1 MNTINHNCP
10 AASSSSQML
19 PPNTTPLVLFFEST
33 PSPDELAS
41 PFKGSMHGGGLPEFT
56 FGTSHSNDVLFVD
69 VESGGDPLDCLS
81 PPDDVVGDV
90 GFDDDDDDDFFSAYI
105 DVKKFEE
112 KEADDDNIAGPPED
126 NLQTN
131 GGGFVVESGG
141 SHGGRGRRKRK
152 DISKDVIKATPPTK
166 KRQSRGGQ
174 SCLATDNEFVEPRKA
189 MAAGELAELWTVD
202 PKRAK
207 R

>member
-1 MNTINHNCP
+1 MNTINDNCP
-10 AASSSSQML
+10 AASSSSQLL
-19 PPNTTPLVLFFEST
+19 PPHTTPLVLFCEST
-33 PSPDELAS
+33 PSSEELAS
-41 PFKGSMHGGGLPEFT
+41 PFKGSVHGGGLPEFT
-56 FGTSHSNDVLFVD
+56 FGTSHSNDVLFLD
-69 VESGGDPLDCLS
+69 VEGDPLDCLS
-81 PPDDVVGDV
+81 PPADDVGDV
-90 GFDDDDDDDFFSAYI
+90 GFDDDDDDFFSAYI

-112 KEADDDNIAGPPED
+112 KEADDDNTAGPPED
-126 NLQTN
+126 NLQTD
-131 GGGFVVESGG
+131 GGGFVVESGGG

-166 KRQSRGGQ
+166 KRQRSGGQ

-189 MAAGELAELWTVD
+189 MAADELAELWTVD